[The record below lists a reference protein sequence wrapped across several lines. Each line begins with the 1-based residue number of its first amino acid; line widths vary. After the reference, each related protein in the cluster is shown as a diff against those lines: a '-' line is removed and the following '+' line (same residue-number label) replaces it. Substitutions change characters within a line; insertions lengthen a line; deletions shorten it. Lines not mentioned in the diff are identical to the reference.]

1 MTFEPT
7 PRIGDW
13 YKNTIGD
20 AFEVV
25 AQDLD
30 DDTLELQYYE
40 IWHHEGRRAR
50 MGVMMMAPDYAWW
63 HGFYECKL
71 RFANYMEEANHLIE
85 HNEKAYVAKDFPN
98 ANGDTTRPKAIF
110 P

>member
-13 YKNTIGD
+13 YKNTTGD

-30 DDTLELQYYE
+30 DDTLELQYYDGTLEELDAETWEYMHPVPIAPPEDWTGSMDVDREDGQAPE
-40 IWHHEGRRAR
+40 ISTETEDWMRQLERL
-50 MGVMMMAPDYAWW
+50 D
-63 HGFYECKL
+63 
-71 RFANYMEEANHLIE
+71 N
-85 HNEKAYVAKDFPN
+85 AK
-98 ANGDTTRPKAIF
+98 G
-110 P
+110 